1 MKQDESV
8 LESAHNNN
16 EDMCTG
22 TENSTKMP
30 RGKMGEVR

>member
-1 MKQDESV
+1 MKQDEN
-8 LESAHNNN
+8 LPESTYSDN

-22 TENSTKMP
+22 TENSPKMP